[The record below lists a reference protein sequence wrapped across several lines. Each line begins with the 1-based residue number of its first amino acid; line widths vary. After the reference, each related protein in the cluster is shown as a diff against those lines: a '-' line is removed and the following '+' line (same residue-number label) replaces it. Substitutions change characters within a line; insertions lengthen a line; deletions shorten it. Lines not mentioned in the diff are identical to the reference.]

1 VQPPPSVAALS
12 DVVGLT
18 IADAWSMTNNRNT
31 DAFQTRFSDGDGRE
45 ETRQFGVAASAMD
58 VRRVTE

>member
-1 VQPPPSVAALS
+1 LS

-18 IADAWSMTNNRNT
+18 IAETGSMTNNRNT
-31 DAFQTRFSDGDGRE
+31 DAFPNRFGDGDGRE